1 MGKAKILRKDKGEPP
16 HIQWVIE
23 LDGKH
28 YLISHSERLS
38 TPETLAFRCDKLGR
52 VRDWADVAGG
62 QGMSHEQVIAQLEQE
77 GEQDYAYSDSRGVL
91 GLTYDLLE
99 AAEYRLAE
107 E

>member
-1 MGKAKILRKDKGEPP
+1 MSRAKILRKDKGEPP

-38 TPETLAFRCDKLGR
+38 TPETMAFRCDKLGR

-62 QGMSHEQVIAQLEQE
+62 QGMTHEQVIAELEQG
-77 GEQDYAYSDSRGVL
+77 GEQEYKFGHSRGIL
-91 GLTYDLLE
+91 GLFDDLME
-99 AAEYRLAE
+99 AAEYRSAKE
-107 E
+107 